1 MKGFNEKEKECVFKV
16 RVNRCEKSTPQC
28 NKTIMIIII
37 ITNAKKKKKIG
48 SHQNVQYLSDNR
60 L

>member
-37 ITNAKKKKKIG
+37 TNTKKK
-48 SHQNVQYLSDNR
+48 NR
-60 L
+60 LSSKRSVSFR

>member
-37 ITNAKKKKKIG
+37 ITNAKKKK
-48 SHQNVQYLSDNR
+48 NR
-60 L
+60 LSSKRSVSFR